1 LKGILNF
8 PYNKINKKKSN
19 FQNPFILVLC
29 FNIKKYILHVFKLKS
44 ELKKFL
50 INSENKII
58 GFVPTMGALHEGH
71 ISLIKASLKKCDI
84 TVCSIFVNPTQFND
98 KNDLLRYPR
107 TLDKDILLLQNAGC
121 QVLFCPDTNE
131 IYPHEDKRTFDF
143 GFLGNTLDALHRP
156 GHFNGVAQVVSKL
169 FEIVQ
174 PKYAFFGEK
183 DYQQVLIV
191 KEMVKQLQF
200 KTSIISCPIER
211 EKDGLAMS
219 SRNML
224 LNEEERKAA
233 SLIPKIMKKAKEDFN
248 NGIAIS
254 TIRERVTTMALEEK
268 LFRLDY
274 FEIRNAETLMEISD
288 NSQSV
293 VFLIALFCGK
303 IRLIDNCVFYL
314 QK

>member
-1 LKGILNF
+1 
-8 PYNKINKKKSN
+8 
-19 FQNPFILVLC
+19 
-29 FNIKKYILHVFKLKS
+29 
-44 ELKKFL
+44 
-50 INSENKII
+50 
-58 GFVPTMGALHEGH
+58 
-71 ISLIKASLKKCDI
+71 
-84 TVCSIFVNPTQFND
+84 
-98 KNDLLRYPR
+98 
-107 TLDKDILLLQNAGC
+107 
-121 QVLFCPDTNE
+121 
-131 IYPHEDKRTFDF
+131 
-143 GFLGNTLDALHRP
+143 
-156 GHFNGVAQVVSKL
+156 
-169 FEIVQ
+169 VQ

-254 TIRERVTTMALEEK
+254 TIRERVTTIALEEK

-274 FEIRNAETLMEISD
+274 FEIRDAETLMEISD